1 MNICPCTTRRSRL
14 SSRGAALIMVLA
26 SLLALSGLVLKA
38 MESTFRQSRDTSLL
52 TLEYQSG
59 LQARGG
65 LDIAVALL
73 SRTEAEELAPREQG
87 WAGTWEDRGL
97 RVTIVPCSARLNLNI
112 LSAAEEYRERAE
124 QAVLSIFEDQRLT
137 RSEMDHLLFWMGALE
152 LDGQESHG
160 LDLVYQEKNLEY
172 SPPQR
177 ELSRPEELLLV
188 PGFFD
193 MDKEW
198 VRKFFTVWG
207 EAEKIDINFA
217 SEKVVLAL
225 LPELEPYWG
234 RIESLRR
241 DSGIT
246 HPNQLLDTGMD
257 IGLYNRVL
265 PFISFEPRYF
275 EVLVEVREGAWY
287 EKHRYILEQE
297 SMDPDSPPEVLVR
310 DVLEKKQL

>member
-1 MNICPCTTRRSRL
+1 
-14 SSRGAALIMVLA
+14 MVLA

-38 MESTFRQSRDTSLL
+38 METTSRQTRNISLL
-52 TLEYQSG
+52 TLEYKSG
-59 LQARGG
+59 LKARAG

-73 SRTEAEELAPREQG
+73 SRSEAGDLAPREQD
-87 WAGTWEDRGL
+87 WARTWEDQGFTL
-97 RVTIVPCSARLNLNI
+97 KIVPCSARLNLNI
-112 LSAAEEYRERAE
+112 LSAAGEDRERAE
-124 QAVLSIFEDQRLT
+124 KAVLSIFEDQRLT

-177 ELSRPEELLLV
+177 ELTRPEELLLV
-188 PGFFD
+188 PGFLE

-265 PFISFEPRYF
+265 PFISFEPRHF
-275 EVLVEVREGAWY
+275 EVLVEVREGSWY
-287 EKHRYILEQE
+287 EKYRYIVKKEG
-297 SMDPDSPPEVLVR
+297 MDPDSPPKVLAK
-310 DVLEKKQL
+310 DVLEAKQL